1 MTRFDELLGVLSRAK
16 VDFILVGGVAATA
29 HGSPRATQDIDVV
42 YSRKPDN
49 LERLVQ
55 ALTQYNPYLRGAPPG
70 LPFALDKPTLKA
82 GLNFTLTTSLGWI
95 DLLGEITA
103 GGGYDDLLPH
113 AVPIELFGQTCFV
126 LDLETLIATKR
137 AVGRPKDFEALAELE
152 LLRARKLKQ

>member
-55 ALTQYNPYLRGAPPG
+55 ALTQYNPYLRGCPPG

-95 DLLGEITA
+95 DLLGEITG

-113 AVPIELFGQTCFV
+113 AVAIELFGQTCFV